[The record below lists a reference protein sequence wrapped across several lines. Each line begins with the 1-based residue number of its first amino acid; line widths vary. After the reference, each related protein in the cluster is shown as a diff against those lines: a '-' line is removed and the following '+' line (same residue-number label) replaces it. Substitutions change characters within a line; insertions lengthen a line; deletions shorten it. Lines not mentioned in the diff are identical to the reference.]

1 MKRFVRIMVCAAVL
15 ALGLCACG
23 GGEQKNNVE
32 GDEAASGYAG
42 ASVITLKKDG
52 SIEYRLVED
61 FGEDYS
67 EDALKSLIDES
78 ITAYQ
83 KKAAQAQVRLK
94 GCQKNKEDRLAVEMT
109 FGDWN
114 AYAGWNNYFLDYMYA
129 SEMGMDTAA
138 IEGSTDGFFAGTISD
153 AYNAGYGLEV
163 TLNAVSEKNA
173 KQTVSKS
180 DLLGMGDT
188 HIVILERGSDDEP
201 VSVEC
206 FGEILYVSDGVSVTG
221 KKSAQVDAMDGYGMI
236 VFQ

>member
-1 MKRFVRIMVCAAVL
+1 MKRFVMIMVCAAVL

-23 GGEQKNNVE
+23 DSEPKNNTQGTKKDS
-32 GDEAASGYAG
+32 GD

-52 SIEYRLVED
+52 SIERRLVED

-67 EDALKSLIDES
+67 EDALKNLIDTS

-83 KKAAQAQVRLK
+83 SQAAQAQVSLK
-94 GCQKNKEDRLAVEMT
+94 SCQKNKEDRLAVEMT
-109 FGDWN
+109 FGDW
-114 AYAGWNNYFLDYMYA
+114 ASYAGWNNYFLDYMYA

-138 IEGSTDGFFAGTISD
+138 IKISTDGFFAGTISD

-173 KQTVSKS
+173 VQTVSKS
-180 DLLGMGDT
+180 ELLGLGDT

-201 VSVEC
+201 VTVEC
-206 FGEILYVSDGVSVTG
+206 FGEIMYVSDGVSVTG
-221 KKSAQVDAMDGYGMI
+221 KKSATVDAMDGYGII